1 MRIRSWKVRPALVT
15 GGLFMLA
22 LLPRVV
28 APAPFIAWDELFW
41 THGSVAFWTALLQGR
56 LAGTFII
63 GQPGVPV
70 LWVSGLAA
78 LLGALVRPG
87 GWQAFSTLGA
97 GPGYLAFD
105 ADLLRQAA
113 QFLPAA
119 RWGVA
124 LLSAGVVAGAYALGR
139 RVFGARV
146 ALLGAVLL
154 AFDPYFLAHSRAAAL
169 DATLAG
175 LMLLAFLALLA
186 YARRPSPRALVLA
199 GVLAGAAV
207 SAKLP
212 ALYLVLVAAVVLL
225 IAAWK
230 NRLPAAAGNGPGA
243 PEMREDRGRVPVPW
257 ALMLRRVALRLVRDG
272 LLWGGAALAT
282 FFVLWPALWAAPL
295 QTVEKL
301 VATVA
306 EYNARPDSANF
317 FLGQT
322 VGDPGPAFYPVVLAF
337 ALTALTSAGLAAWL
351 AGLAW
356 KPARRLP
363 AGALAAYALG
373 FLALLSLSPSKYAR
387 YTLPAAVALDL
398 LAAAGLVGW
407 LEALGMRTGVRRA
420 LQVGLSLAVIGQIG
434 WTLAGHPNY
443 LATYNPLLGGT
454 RAAARTISVG
464 WGEGLD
470 QVATWLNGK
479 PDADRLKVA
488 LWPMAGLAPRFS
500 GETYLLDEH
509 GLVVADYVVVYLGD
523 AQFRSLRTERF
534 YGVAEP
540 LFTARL
546 RGVGYAWVYRNVSY
560 EAELDYIQAHAG
572 PEDLVLLD
580 VDAQLG
586 RHYSGPQQVLV
597 LDGTMTAETMA
608 QRLNEAAAGRPRIW
622 YMRYRLVDSQ
632 TRPLLTEFLVDDTTY
647 LAHVD
652 FDSGRLVVFR
662 PPALPLFGAP

>member
-1 MRIRSWKVRPALVT
+1 V
-15 GGLFMLA
+15 LA

-41 THGSVAFWTALLQGR
+41 THGSVSFWTALLQGR
-56 LAGTFII
+56 LADTFII

-87 GWQAFSTLGA
+87 GWQAFSSLGA

-105 ADLLRQAA
+105 AGLLRQAA
-113 QFLPAA
+113 HFLPAA

-124 LLSAGVVAGAYALGR
+124 LLSAGVVAGVFTLGR
-139 RVFGARV
+139 RAFGSKV

-186 YARRPSPRALVLA
+186 YARRPSPRALALA
-199 GVLAGAAV
+199 GVLAGVAV

-212 ALYLVLVAAVVLL
+212 AVYLALVAAMVLL
-225 IAAWK
+225 VVAW
-230 NRLPAAAGNGPGA
+230 RSRQTPEAGSEPHAPGSEEERRRA
-243 PEMREDRGRVPVPW
+243 TMPW
-257 ALMLRRVALRLVRDG
+257 ALALRRILPRLFRDG
-272 LLWGGAALAT
+272 LLWGGLALAT

-295 QTVEKL
+295 QTVERL

-317 FLGQT
+317 FLGRA

-337 ALTALTSAGLAAWL
+337 ALTVLTSAGLVAWL

-356 KPARRLP
+356 RPARRLP
-363 AGALAAYALG
+363 AGVLAAYALG
-373 FLALLSLSPSKYAR
+373 FLALLSFSPSKYAR
-387 YTLPAAVALDL
+387 YTLPAAAALDL

-407 LEALGMRTGVRRA
+407 LEAARARPALRR
-420 LQVGLSLAVIGQIG
+420 VLSLGLCLALIGQIG
-434 WTLAGHPNY
+434 WTLSSHPNY
-443 LATYNPLLGGT
+443 LAVYNPLLGGT
-454 RAAARTISVG
+454 RAAARTVSVG

-470 QVATWLNGK
+470 QVTDWLNGQ
-479 PDADRLKVA
+479 PDAERLKVA

-523 AQFRSLRTERF
+523 AQFGSLRTERF

-546 RGVGYAWVYRNVSY
+546 QGVEYAWVYRNHSY
-560 EAELDYIQAHAG
+560 EVELAYIREHAG

-580 VDAQLG
+580 VDAQLA

-597 LDGTMTAETMA
+597 LDGPMTAEAMA
-608 QRLNEAAAGRPRIW
+608 DRLNEAAVGRPRIW

-632 TRPLLTEFLVDDTTY
+632 ARPLLTEFLVDDATY
-647 LAHVD
+647 LEHVD
-652 FDSGRLVVFR
+652 FDSGRLVVFQ
-662 PPALPLFGAP
+662 PPALPIFGDPKGLSGP